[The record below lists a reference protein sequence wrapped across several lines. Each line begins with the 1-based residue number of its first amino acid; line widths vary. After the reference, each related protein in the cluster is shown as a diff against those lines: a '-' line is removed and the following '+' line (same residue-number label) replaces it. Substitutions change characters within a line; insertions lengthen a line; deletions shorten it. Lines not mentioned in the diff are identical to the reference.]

1 MQTAQTN
8 CILVVVDKFTKYRH
22 FIPLKHPFTVAMV
35 AKVFLENVYQLHG
48 LPAMIIS
55 DRDKI
60 FTSNMWKELFAL
72 AKVDLSMSTAYHP
85 QSDGQSERVNQ
96 CVETY
101 LRCFVSS
108 CPKQWISWLHLA
120 KFWYNTSLHSSIG
133 MSPFEALYGYQ
144 PRHFGL
150 DGNFVASGGLS
161 QWLFDRKVVTDL
173 VKQHLNR
180 ATVRM

>member
-1 MQTAQTN
+1 
-8 CILVVVDKFTKYRH
+8 
-22 FIPLKHPFTVAMV
+22 
-35 AKVFLENVYQLHG
+35 
-48 LPAMIIS
+48 
-55 DRDKI
+55 
-60 FTSNMWKELFAL
+60 L

-161 QWLFDRKVVTDL
+161 QWLLDRKMVTDL